1 MTIGASP
8 TQCGNAPSAASGS
21 SWTLATTATLD
32 PGEVGV
38 LRIALDNITATDGD
52 NNEVASVTGGD
63 GTWEKLGEYTNSQGA
78 GAAGVTVATWLFTPS
93 TSNTTGTVF
102 TITLQSN
109 RTQKIAALEK
119 WTVGAGNSLRQ
130 TTEAAIITSQVDAGG
145 GFGASTYSGL
155 TSLERLYLRVLGA
168 EMSTTASV
176 AATADFT
183 ALSSFRSST
192 SSPISLLGEYRV
204 NTSTDETSNPAFT
217 PTADKAGLFFALE
230 EYSVGG
236 GGTPITGSANGNI
249 GPITGSAAGALSIS
263 GNASGSIGAI
273 TGSASAT
280 LLISAAASGNIGAIT
295 GGATAN
301 LAIRG
306 SATGGIGAI
315 TGAASGRVA
324 IKASASGNIGAVT
337 GGGTS
342 RLSAR
347 ASASGSI
354 GAITGSA
361 TARLTVRASANGSI
375 GAITGASS
383 GSSSSAPQTVGAANG
398 SIGRITGS
406 ASARLAIKANAGG
419 SIGAI
424 TGLGSARLA
433 SRGSVAGSIGRITGS
448 ASARLT
454 IRASASGSIGAVTG
468 NAGGSSG
475 AAPQIIGA
483 GVGSIGRISG
493 GAVAQLSI
501 TASGFGSIGAITGIA
516 RAGGG
521 GTATV
526 RFISFAVEA
535 KPLTFVAEQK
545 ALVFVVD
552 EDGDRRVRNMP
563 NKIVSEVWKCGL
575 DLTPWLAGGRTVT
588 VLRHENVTGG
598 VQVDQVSLDGADT
611 GTFRL
616 SGGNR
621 KGTAQFDIVGDLSD
635 GNTFGQRFQVTC
647 I

>member
-8 TQCGNAPSAASGS
+8 TQCGNAPSAASSS
-21 SWTLATTATLD
+21 SWTLATTADLD
-32 PGEVGV
+32 AGDVGV
-38 LRIALDNITATDGD
+38 LRIASDNINAIDAD
-52 NNEVASVTGGD
+52 NNEVVSVTGGT
-63 GTWEKLGEYTNSQGA
+63 GTWEKLGEYTNSPGA
-78 GAAGVTVATWLFTPS
+78 GASGVTVATWLFTPS
-93 TSNTTGTVF
+93 ASNAIGTVI
-102 TITLQSN
+102 TITLASA
-109 RTQKIAALEK
+109 RVQKIAALEK
-119 WTVGAGNSLRQ
+119 WTVASGNSLRQ
-130 TTEAAIITSQVDAGG
+130 TTEAAIVTSQVDFAGG
-145 GFGASTYSGL
+145 FESSSYTGL

-168 EMSTTASV
+168 ELSTTASV
-176 AATADFT
+176 APTASFT
-183 ALSSFRSST
+183 ALSTFRSST
-192 SSPISLLGEYRV
+192 SSPVAVLGEYRV
-204 NTSTDETSNPAFT
+204 NTSTGETSNPAFT
-217 PTADKAGLFFALE
+217 PVADKAGIFFALE

-236 GGTPITGSANGNI
+236 GGSPIAGSA
-249 GPITGSAAGALSIS
+249 S
-263 GNASGSIGAI
+263 GNIGAI

-280 LLISAAASGNIGAIT
+280 LLISATASGNIGAIT
-295 GGATAN
+295 GGATAA
-301 LAIRG
+301 LSIRG
-306 SATGGIGAI
+306 SANGSIGAI

-324 IKASASGNIGAVT
+324 IKGSASGNIGAVT
-337 GGGTS
+337 GSGTS

-383 GSSSSAPQTVGAANG
+383 GSSSNAPQTVGAANG

-448 ASARLT
+448 ASARLA

-475 AAPQIIGA
+475 TAPQIIGA

-493 GAVAQLSI
+493 GAVARLSI

-521 GTATV
+521 GTAPI

-545 ALVFVVD
+545 ALAFVVD

>member
-8 TQCGNAPSAASGS
+8 TQCGNAPSAASSS

-52 NNEVASVTGGD
+52 NNEVTSVTGGD

-93 TSNTTGTVF
+93 SSNASGTVI
-102 TITLQSN
+102 TITLASS

-119 WTVGAGNSLRQ
+119 WNVGVGSSLRQ
-130 TTEAAIITSQVDAGG
+130 TTGAAPVVSQVDAGG
-145 GFGASTYSGL
+145 GFGSSSFSGL
-155 TSLERLYLRVLGA
+155 TDGERLYLRVLGA

-176 AATADFT
+176 SATAGFT
-183 ALSSFRSST
+183 ALSTFRSST
-192 SSPISLLGEYRV
+192 SSPISLLGEFRV
-204 NTSTDETSNPAFT
+204 NTSTGETSNPAFT
-217 PTADKAGLFFALE
+217 PTADKAGIFFALE

-236 GGTPITGSANGNI
+236 GGSPIAGSA
-249 GPITGSAAGALSIS
+249 S
-263 GNASGSIGAI
+263 GNIGAI
-273 TGSASAT
+273 TGSASAN
-280 LLISAAASGNIGAIT
+280 LLISATASGN
-295 GGATAN
+295 
-301 LAIRG
+301 
-306 SATGGIGAI
+306 IGAI

-324 IKASASGNIGAVT
+324 IKGSANGNIGAIT
-337 GGGTS
+337 GSGTP

-347 ASASGSI
+347 ASANGSI

-361 TARLTVRASANGSI
+361 IARLTVRASGSGSI

-383 GSSSSAPQTVGAANG
+383 GSSSSAPQTVGSASGN
-398 SIGRITGS
+398 IGRITGS

-419 SIGAI
+419 IIGAI

-433 SRGSVAGSIGRITGS
+433 SRASASGSIGRITGG
-448 ASARLT
+448 ASARLA

-483 GVGSIGRISG
+483 GAGSIGRIIG
-493 GAVAQLSI
+493 AAVASLRI
-501 TASGFGSIGAITGIA
+501 TASAIRSIGAITGVA
-516 RAGGG
+516 RVGGG
-521 GTATV
+521 GAAPV
-526 RFISFAVEA
+526 RFVSFAVEA
-535 KPLTFVAEQK
+535 KPLTFVAEAK
-545 ALVFVVD
+545 TLAFVVD
-552 EDGDRRVRNMP
+552 KDGDRRVRNMP

-588 VLRHENVTGG
+588 DLRHENVTGG
-598 VQVDQVSLDGADT
+598 VQIDQVSLDGTDT

-621 KGTAQFDIVGDLSD
+621 KGTGQFDIVGDLSD

>member
-8 TQCGNAPSAASGS
+8 TQCGNAPSAASSS

-52 NNEVASVTGGD
+52 NNEVTSVAGGD

-93 TSNTTGTVF
+93 SSNASGTVI
-102 TITLQSN
+102 TITLASS

-119 WTVGAGNSLRQ
+119 WNVGAGSSLRQ
-130 TTEAAIITSQVDAGG
+130 TTGAAPVVSQVDAGG
-145 GFGASTYSGL
+145 GFGSSSFSGL
-155 TSLERLYLRVLGA
+155 TDGERLYLRVLGA

-176 AATADFT
+176 SATAGFT
-183 ALSSFRSST
+183 ALSTFRSST
-192 SSPISLLGEYRV
+192 SSPISLLGEFRV
-204 NTSTDETSNPAFT
+204 NTSTGETSNPAFT
-217 PTADKAGLFFALE
+217 PTADKAGIFFALE

-236 GGTPITGSANGNI
+236 GGSPITGSA
-249 GPITGSAAGALSIS
+249 S
-263 GNASGSIGAI
+263 GNIGAI

-280 LLISAAASGNIGAIT
+280 LLISATASGNIGAIT
-295 GGATAN
+295 GGATAA
-301 LAIRG
+301 LSIRG
-306 SATGGIGAI
+306 SANGSIGAI
-315 TGAASGRVA
+315 TGTASGRVA
-324 IKASASGNIGAVT
+324 IKGSASGNIGAIT

-375 GAITGASS
+375 GAISGASS
-383 GSSSSAPQTVGAANG
+383 GSSSNAPQTVGAASG
-398 SIGRITGS
+398 TIGRITGS
-406 ASARLAIKANAGG
+406 ASASLAIKANAGG

-424 TGLGSARLA
+424 TGLSAAHLT

-454 IRASASGSIGAVTG
+454 IRANANGSIGAITG

-483 GVGSIGRISG
+483 GVGSIGRIIG
-493 GAVAQLSI
+493 GAVARLRI
-501 TASGFGSIGAITGIA
+501 AASVFGSIGAITGIA
-516 RAGGG
+516 RAGSG
-521 GTATV
+521 GTAPV